1 MGLRY
6 ALVAAALGISTLAS
20 AQSNSA
26 QSDAANLLAGGCMS
40 CHGVMGQGG
49 NGVPAIMRTQSRT
62 EFTATMAAFRAN
74 ERANTIMGR
83 VGRGYTDAEI
93 ALLAAHYGT
102 GN

>member
-1 MGLRY
+1 MRY
-6 ALVAAALGISTLAS
+6 ALVAVALGISTQA
-20 AQSNSA
+20 SA

-49 NGVPAIMRTQSRT
+49 NGVPAIMRTKSRT

-83 VGRGYTDAEI
+83 IGRGYTDAEI